1 MVELEENVIPA
12 KGPERTKL
20 ESSEDKWAEKSED
33 PHALAVD
40 YILISHDKDS
50 PLKPEAWEAKENL
63 PELEKLSIGSGETNT
78 CQPESLN
85 EVKVGSSERMSS
97 DHKRASPESPAQE
110 QNWMVLGHSEVAD
123 LSPETRDSRSGSPG
137 KTMEQFLSLHS
148 DKGPQSQDL
157 GGNKSLDSLALEEVT
172 GLSSQSRKSKRRGQA
187 GLDAVPTQAATQDN
201 EWEMLS
207 PQLSQKK
214 RIPPQ
219 EMEEETEFLE
229 SRLRKP
235 RPNG

>member
-1 MVELEENVIPA
+1 M
-12 KGPERTKL
+12 
-20 ESSEDKWAEKSED
+20 
-33 PHALAVD
+33 D
-40 YILISHDKDS
+40 YILVSHDKDS
-50 PLKPEAWEAKENL
+50 PLKPEAWEARENL

-137 KTMEQFLSLHS
+137 KTMEQFLSLRS
-148 DKGPQSQDL
+148 DKDPQSRDL

-229 SRLRKP
+229 PRLRKP

>member
-1 MVELEENVIPA
+1 M
-12 KGPERTKL
+12 
-20 ESSEDKWAEKSED
+20 ESSDDKWAEKSED
-33 PHALAVD
+33 SHAVAVD
-40 YILISHDKDS
+40 YILVSHEKDS
-50 PLKPEAWEAKENL
+50 PLKPEAWEARENL
-63 PELEKLSIGSGETNT
+63 PELEKLSIGSEETDT
-78 CQPESLN
+78 YQPESLN
-85 EVKVGSSERMSS
+85 EVKVGSAERMSS
-97 DHKRASPESPAQE
+97 DHNKRASPESPEQE

-137 KTMEQFLSLHS
+137 KTVEQFLSLSS

-157 GGNKSLDSLALEEVT
+157 GGNKSLDSLAVEEVT

-187 GLDAVPTQAATQDN
+187 SLDAVPTQAATQDN

-229 SRLRKP
+229 PRLRKP

>member
-1 MVELEENVIPA
+1 M
-12 KGPERTKL
+12 
-20 ESSEDKWAEKSED
+20 
-33 PHALAVD
+33 D

-50 PLKPEAWEAKENL
+50 PLKPEAWEARENL

-85 EVKVGSSERMSS
+85 EGKVGSSERMSS
-97 DHKRASPESPAQE
+97 DHDKRASPESPAQE

-137 KTMEQFLSLHS
+137 KTMEQFLSLSS
-148 DKGPQSQDL
+148 DKDPQSQDL

-207 PQLSQKK
+207 PRLSQKK

-229 SRLRKP
+229 PRLRKP

>member
-1 MVELEENVIPA
+1 M
-12 KGPERTKL
+12 

-33 PHALAVD
+33 SHAVAVD
-40 YILISHDKDS
+40 YILVSHEKDS
-50 PLKPEAWEAKENL
+50 PLKPEAWEARENL
-63 PELEKLSIGSGETNT
+63 PELEKLSIGSGEPDT

-85 EVKVGSSERMSS
+85 EVKVGSEERMSS
-97 DHKRASPESPAQE
+97 DHNKRASPESPEQE

-137 KTMEQFLSLHS
+137 KTMEQFLSLSS

-157 GGNKSLDSLALEEVT
+157 GGNKSLGSLAVEEVSD
-172 GLSSQSRKSKRRGQA
+172 LSSQSRKSKRRGQA

-229 SRLRKP
+229 PRLRKP

>member
-1 MVELEENVIPA
+1 M
-12 KGPERTKL
+12 
-20 ESSEDKWAEKSED
+20 ESSDDKWAEKSED
-33 PHALAVD
+33 SHAVAVD
-40 YILISHDKDS
+40 YILVSHKKDS
-50 PLKPEAWEAKENL
+50 PLKPEAWEARENL
-63 PELEKLSIGSGETNT
+63 PELEKLSIGSGEPDT

-85 EVKVGSSERMSS
+85 EVKVGSTERMSS
-97 DHKRASPESPAQE
+97 DQNKRASPESPEQE

-137 KTMEQFLSLHS
+137 KTVEQFLSLSS

-157 GGNKSLDSLALEEVT
+157 GGNKSLGSLAVEEVT
-172 GLSSQSRKSKRRGQA
+172 GLSSQSRKSKRRGQV

-229 SRLRKP
+229 PRLRKP

>member
-1 MVELEENVIPA
+1 M
-12 KGPERTKL
+12 

-33 PHALAVD
+33 SHAVAVD
-40 YILISHDKDS
+40 YILVSHEKDS
-50 PLKPEAWEAKENL
+50 PLKPEAWEARENL
-63 PELEKLSIGSGETNT
+63 PELEKLSIGSGEPDT

-85 EVKVGSSERMSS
+85 EVKVGSEERMSS
-97 DHKRASPESPAQE
+97 DHNKRASPESPAQE

-137 KTMEQFLSLHS
+137 KTVEQFLSLSS

-157 GGNKSLDSLALEEVT
+157 GGNKSLGSLAVEEVSD
-172 GLSSQSRKSKRRGQA
+172 LSSQSRKSKRRGQA

-229 SRLRKP
+229 PRLRKP